1 MAEERTLLF
10 DVETTPNLSYTWGGK
25 REVNVI
31 EFLKEG
37 YMISFAWRWLNES
50 KVNCLSLP
58 MFGSYKKAP
67 ENNKLLMLELK
78 KLYEKADRVIGHN
91 LVAFDDKVAN
101 TNWIDN
107 DILPPKLHY
116 TTDTLKLARK
126 YFKFGSNSLK
136 DLAIRLKLP
145 HKAETGGFK
154 LWLGCMHG
162 VAADWRT
169 MESYNKQ
176 DIVVLDGVHTKF
188 LPYTT
193 REKLKR
199 IR

>member
-1 MAEERTLLF
+1 MVDKILLL
-10 DVETTPNLSYTWGGK
+10 DLETTPNLSYTWGGK

-37 YMISFAWRWLNES
+37 HMISFAWKWLGES
-50 KVNCLSLP
+50 KVNCLSMP
-58 MFGSYKKAP
+58 MFGTYKTAP
-67 ENNKLLMLELK
+67 ENNKLLTLELK
-78 KLYEKADRVIGHN
+78 KLYEKADMVVGHN

-101 TNWIDN
+101 TNFIDN
-107 DILPPKLHY
+107 NILPPKPHR

-136 DLAIRLKLP
+136 DLALRLKVGT
-145 HKAETGGFK
+145 KAETGGFK

-162 VAADWRT
+162 VSDSWRT
-169 MESYNKQ
+169 MEKYNKQ
-176 DIVVLDGVHTKF
+176 DIVVLEGVYNKF
-188 LPYTT
+188 IPWINLP
-193 REKLKR
+193 RLKR

>member
-1 MAEERTLLF
+1 MPEATLEV
-10 DVETTPNLSYTWGGK
+10 DVETAPNLSYTWGGK
-25 REVNVI
+25 REVDVI

-37 YMISFAWRWLNES
+37 YMISFAYRWLGTS
-50 KVNCLSLP
+50 KVECLSLP
-58 MFGSYKKAP
+58 MFGSYKKDS

-101 TNWIDN
+101 TNWLDN
-107 DILPPKLHY
+107 GILPPKLHY

-136 DLAIRLKLP
+136 DLAVRLKCSN
-145 HKAETGGFK
+145 KAETGGFK
-154 LWLGCMHG
+154 TWLGCMHG
-162 VAADWRT
+162 VAESWRI
-169 MESYNKQ
+169 MEKYNKQ
-176 DIVVLDGVHTKF
+176 DIVVLEEVYEKF
-188 LPYTT
+188 LPWTT
-193 REKLKR
+193 RAPLKR